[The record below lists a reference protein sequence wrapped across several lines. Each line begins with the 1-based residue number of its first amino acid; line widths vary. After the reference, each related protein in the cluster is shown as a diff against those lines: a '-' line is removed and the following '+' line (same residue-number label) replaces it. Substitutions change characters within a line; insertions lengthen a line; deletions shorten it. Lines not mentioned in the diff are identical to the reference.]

1 MNPPCLM
8 SHVAMCIASSIP
20 TKAVTLVVFHQGFVD
35 GVLEVWRKIW
45 SMPSHKKKSLCF
57 FYLPGC
63 SCSTFLKTTPELPE
77 HQHLSYLNIN
87 TWVTWTSKNTV
98 PVPGDVSRTTKE
110 LMVNEISQPT
120 PTRASNSSTSSGSSL
135 STGSFDQLHSQSPK
149 IHFEQSTIVDSYLI
163 SLCLYILNNY
173 LIYNLY
179 IYVYISTQ
187 ITMLIL
193 YYITFIPSSLSRDHD
208 APGEVRKKPVLWA
221 ASAVGAREG
230 PTFGTGSCGGR
241 EKHQNCKLQT
251 KRSLLISLRQCA
263 TTARSNPSFFLSA
276 GLLIF
281 GSMIISWHVPC
292 HGWQRYTPWPSQWSL
307 FAATLSVEEP
317 SSLPLPMASHPPSHS
332 KADELHLLQR
342 EWGIKDSNLP
352 LQIHLKTGP
361 WKEQH
366 LKTGPRKGQHL
377 KTGPRTGP
385 RKGPLHPWACLH
397 SGRSSSSELALS
409 GLRETCDVD
418 LSSGPIDEQS
428 LQNKLQAQLPHSVWL
443 PCTSQ
448 NGLVR
453 RLVEFCG
460 ERSSHR
466 QGTPLRCHYVPRSVH
481 QSHQPSA
488 SLLWDGSCF
497 QGPSIGRKLLEMSPG
512 HREIWYFHQL
522 AQRALPWWQKTYQ
535 SHHHPLISQIGQF
548 HSWGRRIR
556 VSFLTPA
563 SVVAPSISSTEHCS
577 ERLDPAKY
585 PWGLSEAEPASA

>member
-1 MNPPCLM
+1 MESWRFDEKSGQCLL
-8 SHVAMCIASSIP
+8 
-20 TKAVTLVVFHQGFVD
+20 T
-35 GVLEVWRKIW
+35 
-45 SMPSHKKKSLCF
+45 KKKVCVF

-77 HQHLSYLNIN
+77 HQHLSYLNIKKYCTCTWWCKSDHQRVDGQWNFATN
-87 TWVTWTSKNTV
+87 THQRLK
-98 PVPGDVSRTTKE
+98 
-110 LMVNEISQPT
+110 
-120 PTRASNSSTSSGSSL
+120 
-135 STGSFDQLHSQSPK
+135 F
-149 IHFEQSTIVDSYLI
+149 IHFIRKLIVNWQLWSVALTKSKDSLWTVHYCRLLSYLSVFI
-163 SLCLYILNNY
+163 YIYILNNY

-428 LQNKLQAQLPHSVWL
+428 LQNKLQAQLPHSVWS